1 VAEGG
6 NAMSYKDDIDMANYL
21 EWVNTYLG
29 DVHAKR
35 DARWIPIRHGG
46 KHLFS
51 AKSDGVYKTLVRFSK
66 ESHGQQIPLSL
77 SEIKEDPVA
86 ALVTVGR
93 ILERRCKE

>member
-1 VAEGG
+1 
-6 NAMSYKDDIDMANYL
+6 MSYQDDIDMGNYL
-21 EWVNTYLG
+21 KWVDAHLG
-29 DVHAKR
+29 DIQAKR
-35 DARWIPIRHGG
+35 DAKWIPICRGG

-93 ILERRCKE
+93 ILEGRCKE